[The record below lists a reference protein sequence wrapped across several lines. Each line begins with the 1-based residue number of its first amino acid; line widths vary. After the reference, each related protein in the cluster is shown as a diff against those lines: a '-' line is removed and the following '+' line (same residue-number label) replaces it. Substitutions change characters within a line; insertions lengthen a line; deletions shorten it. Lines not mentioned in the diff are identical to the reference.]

1 MSTPVDT
8 WHPTGSG
15 SYGFPDKSRSAPSR
29 IHHHPP
35 FFRRPVFA
43 LHAVRVP
50 PSAVRMRFQLPSDS
64 MPSRNVHKS
73 AVLDGCF
80 PRFCENPRFRVMAHE
95 TTETAVR
102 IDVPPNTRRQMKTC
116 RPSFFGANQPHRSP
130 HACNVRMIIA
140 SHHRAYRLA
149 TYTGIAS
156 WFHAN
161 GMRRFAWASSKPP
174 DQPPHRGHADE
185 DIAVRHAC
193 PPPSPNEPIIG
204 GMRTPVMSERR
215 CQHGTTGCLHCR
227 HMRTQRRHGLLPPR
241 VRPAVS
247 ARRGLDTL
255 LENAPITPCLLS
267 GDTSENIGLSG
278 FFAFAVSAWTA
289 AMPSSCVG
297 NGGRPCIIAWTG
309 RHGRVR

>member
-1 MSTPVDT
+1 
-8 WHPTGSG
+8 
-15 SYGFPDKSRSAPSR
+15 
-29 IHHHPP
+29 
-35 FFRRPVFA
+35 
-43 LHAVRVP
+43 
-50 PSAVRMRFQLPSDS
+50 
-64 MPSRNVHKS
+64 
-73 AVLDGCF
+73 
-80 PRFCENPRFRVMAHE
+80 MAHE

-102 IDVPPNTRRQMKTC
+102 VDVPPNTRRQMKTC

-149 TYTGIAS
+149 TYPGIAS
-156 WFHAN
+156 WFRAN

-174 DQPPHRGHADE
+174 DQPRIAGMRMRTLPSGMHAPLAERADSGV
-185 DIAVRHAC
+185 I
-193 PPPSPNEPIIG
+193 
-204 GMRTPVMSERR
+204 MRTPVMSERR
-215 CQHGTTGCLHCR
+215 CQHGATGCSHCR
-227 HMRTQRRHGLLPPR
+227 HTRTQRLYGRCPPLGA
-241 VRPAVS
+241 RPAVS

>member
-1 MSTPVDT
+1 
-8 WHPTGSG
+8 
-15 SYGFPDKSRSAPSR
+15 
-29 IHHHPP
+29 
-35 FFRRPVFA
+35 
-43 LHAVRVP
+43 
-50 PSAVRMRFQLPSDS
+50 
-64 MPSRNVHKS
+64 
-73 AVLDGCF
+73 
-80 PRFCENPRFRVMAHE
+80 MAHE

-102 IDVPPNTRRQMKTC
+102 VDVPPYTRRQMKTC

-156 WFHAN
+156 WFRAN

-174 DQPPHRGHADE
+174 DQPRIAGMRMRTLPSGMHA
-185 DIAVRHAC
+185 
-193 PPPSPNEPIIG
+193 PLNEPIAASSCG
-204 GMRTPVMSERR
+204 RRSCPNEDASMEPPVVRIAGIRVRNAYMV
-215 CQHGTTGCLHCR
+215 GA
-227 HMRTQRRHGLLPPR
+227 PPLGA
-241 VRPAVS
+241 RPAVS